1 MTAQVADGVSQ
12 PEAVAAVQRVLAEAP
27 LPPGLIT
34 SLRGDEEER
43 ARTFGELQLAAALA
57 LVLVLMVLAGAFE
70 SLLHPLTVLASIP
83 LALIGVGIVL
93 FPGGEPLGVMAM
105 LGLIVLAGVA
115 VNDAVLL
122 LATARQLMA
131 DGIERKL
138 ALALASGVRLRPI
151 VMTTLTTALALTP
164 LLFGAGEG
172 AQLRAPMALTI
183 IGGIVAS
190 TIGSLLVLPCLYL
203 LLDDVRLPG
212 SRRRQAAGEAR
223 AAEGAGS

>member
-1 MTAQVADGVSQ
+1 MRSQ
-12 PEAVAAVQRVLAEAP
+12 PEAVEAVQRILAEVP
-27 LPPGLIT
+27 LPPGLT
-34 SLRGDEEER
+34 TVLRGDEEER

-83 LALIGVGIVL
+83 LALVGVAVVL
-93 FPGGEPLGVMAM
+93 IPGGEPLGVMAM

-172 AQLRAPMALTI
+172 AQLRAPGVPL
-183 IGGIVAS
+183 IGGIVA
-190 TIGSLLVLPCLYL
+190 
-203 LLDDVRLPG
+203 
-212 SRRRQAAGEAR
+212 
-223 AAEGAGS
+223 